1 MELNVIEK
9 SSSDWASPIV
19 VVTKQDGGLQEIEP
33 SDNIYAYPMLRVDEL
48 LDTIGGADFI
58 TTLDLAK
65 GYWQV
70 PITNEDKA
78 KTAVI
83 TPNEL
88 YQFTLMPFALSRVPA
103 TLQRLM
109 DTVLQGMDKIHWS
122 VSGQR
127 SDL

>member
-1 MELNVIEK
+1 
-9 SSSDWASPIV
+9 
-19 VVTKQDGGLQEIEP
+19 
-33 SDNIYAYPMLRVDEL
+33 MLRVDEL
-48 LDTIGGADFI
+48 LNAIGGAAFI

-78 KTAVI
+78 KTAFI

-88 YQFTLMPFALSRVPA
+88 YQFTLMPFVLSGVPA

-122 VSGQR
+122 VSGQH